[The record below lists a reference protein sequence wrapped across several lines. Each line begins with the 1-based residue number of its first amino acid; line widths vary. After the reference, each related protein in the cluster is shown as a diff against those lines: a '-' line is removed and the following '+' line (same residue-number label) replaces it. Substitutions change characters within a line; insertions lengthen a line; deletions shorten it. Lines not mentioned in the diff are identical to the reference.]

1 MSSLRW
7 LQTCTTCWPTMDTS
21 WNVEVSSRWRGRE
34 RWPLTSSPAAP
45 QVVNE
50 RPFDR
55 RVTPTPLIR
64 QRLQRETESGQ
75 LEAWCK
81 HSGDSRRPA
90 ETRLYVAQMHKW
102 RVLFVLG
109 GCCFSPQAAREIM
122 KPSCLRTEVTMLVFM
137 SNSTSISSGVI
148 IYFFVEKNKTVL

>member
-109 GCCFSPQAAREIM
+109 GCFSPQAAREIM

>member
-1 MSSLRW
+1 M
-7 LQTCTTCWPTMDTS
+7 
-21 WNVEVSSRWRGRE
+21 
-34 RWPLTSSPAAP
+34 AP

-55 RVTPTPLIR
+55 RVTPTALIR

-90 ETRLYVAQMHKW
+90 ETRLYVAMYSDAQMEGVV
-102 RVLFVLG
+102 RVRRLLF
-109 GCCFSPQAAREIM
+109 FSPQAARQIM

-137 SNSTSISSGVI
+137 SNSTNISSGVI
-148 IYFFVEKNKTVL
+148 IYFFCGKNKTVS